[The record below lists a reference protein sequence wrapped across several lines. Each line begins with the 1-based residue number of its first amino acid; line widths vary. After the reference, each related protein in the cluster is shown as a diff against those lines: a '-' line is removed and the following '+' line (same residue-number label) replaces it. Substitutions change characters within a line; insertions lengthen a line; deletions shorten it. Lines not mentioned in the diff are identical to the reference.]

1 LFKEFEMSKAKII
14 ELDATNTCEICDNA
28 LSKYSCP
35 KCHVKYCSL
44 TCYQSEKHLQCSE
57 EFYKKCIIE
66 ELALENN
73 EEAKKKMLEILKRNH
88 LNDEEDSELDS
99 DDEDDVA
106 DITNRLA
113 GVDLDNADQV
123 WEKLTEDEQ
132 QEFIAFL
139 KSEDVTKLIPSWDPW
154 WLHRSKNVEE
164 VNSSQEYKSKCPQ
177 IVKIKNF
184 RDISKRD
191 PANCVKYNLVN
202 VLAAYAFA
210 TRYFN
215 GEYYDFYK
223 EVVSCVVA
231 LSLCLKVNQNF
242 EDFETALKSVQVLC
256 TEVIAPSVSISIYI
270 YCFHTERLD
279 CCRFGKLPTLERR
292 FG

>member
-1 LFKEFEMSKAKII
+1 
-14 ELDATNTCEICDNA
+14 
-28 LSKYSCP
+28 
-35 KCHVKYCSL
+35 
-44 TCYQSEKHLQCSE
+44 
-57 EFYKKCIIE
+57 
-66 ELALENN
+66 
-73 EEAKKKMLEILKRNH
+73 
-88 LNDEEDSELDS
+88 
-99 DDEDDVA
+99 
-106 DITNRLA
+106 
-113 GVDLDNADQV
+113 
-123 WEKLTEDEQ
+123 
-132 QEFIAFL
+132 
-139 KSEDVTKLIPSWDPW
+139 VTKLIPSWDPW

>member
-1 LFKEFEMSKAKII
+1 MS
-14 ELDATNTCEICDNA
+14 ELTSLKSEVMFWRFRCDNA

-139 KSEDVTKLIPSWDPW
+139 KFVCWNCGNPW
-154 WLHRSKNVEE
+154 
-164 VNSSQEYKSKCPQ
+164 
-177 IVKIKNF
+177 
-184 RDISKRD
+184 
-191 PANCVKYNLVN
+191 
-202 VLAAYAFA
+202 
-210 TRYFN
+210 
-215 GEYYDFYK
+215 
-223 EVVSCVVA
+223 
-231 LSLCLKVNQNF
+231 
-242 EDFETALKSVQVLC
+242 
-256 TEVIAPSVSISIYI
+256 VSIRWQRTNS
-270 YCFHTERLD
+270 YCN
-279 CCRFGKLPTLERR
+279 
-292 FG
+292 